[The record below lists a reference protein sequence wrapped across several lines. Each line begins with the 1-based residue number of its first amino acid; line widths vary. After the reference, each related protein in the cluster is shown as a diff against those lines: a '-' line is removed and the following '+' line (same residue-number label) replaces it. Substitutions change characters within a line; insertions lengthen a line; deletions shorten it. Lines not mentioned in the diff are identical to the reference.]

1 MNRFSPALVPLLL
14 LLLLAPFAAQ
24 AETLTDQTIRSFISS
39 LETLQGMESEFD
51 EMTEDFP
58 AEKGERGGEMP
69 DMSRIFSSSIERM
82 KGHDLY
88 NRLEDVVEQHG
99 FANPESWAETGD
111 RIFQAWS
118 ALEMGEQSNTMNQE
132 MAKAME
138 EINNNPHMSEAQK
151 QQMRDMMGGAMSAME
166 TASNAPEADKRA
178 LRPHLDALRAA
189 TDSDR

>member
-1 MNRFSPALVPLLL
+1 MNRFNPALVPLLFL
-14 LLLLAPFAAQ
+14 LSFAPFAAQ

-39 LETLQGMESEFD
+39 LETLQGMENEFD
-51 EMTEDFP
+51 AMKEDFP
-58 AEKGERGGEMP
+58 AEKGGRGTEMP

-82 KGHDLY
+82 KGHDMY

-99 FANPESWAETGD
+99 FANPEAWAKTGD
-111 RIFQAWS
+111 RVFQAWS
-118 ALEMGEQSNTMNQE
+118 ALEMGEQSGEMNQE

-166 TASNAPEADKRA
+166 TASKAPEADKRA
-178 LRPHLDALRAA
+178 LRPHLDALRSA
-189 TDSDR
+189 TESDR

>member
-1 MNRFSPALVPLLL
+1 MNRFSPALAPLLL

>member
-1 MNRFSPALVPLLL
+1 MNRFNPALLALFFLLSL
-14 LLLLAPFAAQ
+14 VSFTAQ

-39 LETLQGMESEFD
+39 LETLQGMENEFD
-51 EMTEDFP
+51 EMTEDLS
-58 AEKGERGGEMP
+58 AEKDGGATEMP

-82 KGHDLY
+82 KGHDMY
-88 NRLEDVVEQHG
+88 DQLEDVVEQHG
-99 FANPESWAETGD
+99 FANPEAWAKTGD

-151 QQMRDMMGGAMSAME
+151 QQMREMMGGAMSAME
-166 TASNAPEADKRA
+166 TASQAPEADKRA

-189 TDSDR
+189 TESER

>member
-1 MNRFSPALVPLLL
+1 MNRFNPALVPLLFL
-14 LLLLAPFAAQ
+14 LSFAPFAAQ

-39 LETLQGMESEFD
+39 LETLQGMENEFD
-51 EMTEDFP
+51 AMKEDFP
-58 AEKGERGGEMP
+58 AEKGGRGTEMP

-82 KGHDLY
+82 KGHDMY

-99 FANPESWAETGD
+99 FANPEAWAKTGD

-118 ALEMGEQSNTMNQE
+118 ALEMGEQSGEMNQE

-138 EINNNPHMSEAQK
+138 KINNNPHMSEAQK

-166 TASNAPEADKRA
+166 TASKAPEADKRA
-178 LRPHLDALRAA
+178 LRPHLDALRSA
-189 TDSDR
+189 TESDR

>member
-1 MNRFSPALVPLLL
+1 
-14 LLLLAPFAAQ
+14 
-24 AETLTDQTIRSFISS
+24 
-39 LETLQGMESEFD
+39 
-51 EMTEDFP
+51 
-58 AEKGERGGEMP
+58 
-69 DMSRIFSSSIERM
+69 
-82 KGHDLY
+82 
-88 NRLEDVVEQHG
+88 
-99 FANPESWAETGD
+99 
-111 RIFQAWS
+111 
-118 ALEMGEQSNTMNQE
+118 MNQE